1 LAGCVRKRRG
11 SNSDT
16 EQATM
21 DDDAKNETTRGKGEV
36 GSGAHPELAGELGE
50 FGDERGPRKRKVQTV
65 NAASTRQG

>member
-1 LAGCVRKRRG
+1 
-11 SNSDT
+11 
-16 EQATM
+16 M

-36 GSGAHPELAGELGE
+36 GSGAHTELAGELGE